1 MKSTE
6 NRVLSRIYGKKRGWV
21 FAPGHFR
28 DLGSDASVRKALQC
42 LCDRGIIR
50 RLARGL
56 YDYPKTHPEL
66 GPLSPTPDQIAK
78 ALAGKDKIRIQPSGT
93 HAANLLG
100 LITQVPDKVEY
111 LTDGANRTIMVGNR
125 HITLKRTTPKNMAA
139 AGRTSGLVIQALRY
153 LGQMHVNDNT
163 IMKLRT
169 TLSDEDR
176 RTLMKDIPLAPAWI
190 GDIFRKL
197 ATEN

>member
-28 DLGSDASVRKALQC
+28 DLGPDTSVRKALQN
-42 LCDRGIIR
+42 LCNRGTVR

-66 GPLSPTPDQIAK
+66 GTLSPTPDQIAQ
-78 ALAGKDKIRIQPSGT
+78 ALAGKDKIRIQPSGA

-100 LITQVPDKVEY
+100 LSTQVPAKVEF
-111 LTDGANRTIMVGNR
+111 LTDGANRTIMVGSR
-125 HITLKRTTPKNMAA
+125 HITLKRTTPKSMAA
-139 AGRTSGLVIQALRY
+139 AGRTSGLVIQALRH
-153 LGQMHVNDNT
+153 LGQQHVDDKV
-163 IMKLRT
+163 IAKLRH
-169 TLSDEDR
+169 TLNDEDR
-176 RTLMKDIPLAPAWI
+176 RALMQDISLAPAWI